1 MCRPGDS
8 CVIDTLNIKSCVM
21 GHRFSVESVIITC
34 GVL

>member
-8 CVIDTLNIKSCVM
+8 CVIDTLKIKSCVM
-21 GHRFSVESVIITC
+21 GRGFSVEFVIITC